1 MADSVLLQHLERVL
15 DHHHAHYLWTF
26 VHISISI
33 LSIGHR
39 KLVHL
44 NDIGKYHGF
53 YIYLSDIGEMSSIL
67 LIYLVCQHQE
77 MSAIHLYLYCVHLDA
92 TKISPKVSEEES
104 LLQDRAIGARVIQAS
119 THVCPIGGDAV
130 KLFPSALTWSL
141 TRSVAISRLGER
153 LCTLPY

>member
-1 MADSVLLQHLERVL
+1 MADSVLLQHLERVP

-33 LSIGHR
+33 LSIGHW

-44 NDIGKYHGF
+44 NDIGKCHGF
-53 YIYLSDIGEMSSIL
+53 YIYLSDIGEISSIL
-67 LIYLVCQHQE
+67 FIYLFRRHRE
-77 MSAIHLYLYCVHLDA
+77 MSAIHLYLYCAHVDA
-92 TKISPKVSEEES
+92 TKISLKVSGEES
-104 LLQDRAIGARVIQAS
+104 LLQDRAVGARVIQAS
-119 THVCPIGGDAV
+119 AHVCPVGGGAV

-141 TRSVAISRLGER
+141 TRLVAISCLGEK

>member
-1 MADSVLLQHLERVL
+1 MADSVLLQHLERL
-15 DHHHAHYLWTF
+15 PDHHQAHYLRTF

-39 KLVHL
+39 ILVHL
-44 NDIGKYHGF
+44 NDIWKCHGF

-67 LIYLVCQHQE
+67 FIYLFCQHWK
-77 MSAIHLYLYCVHLDA
+77 MSAIHLYLYCVHVDA
-92 TKISPKVSEEES
+92 TKISPKVSGEES
-104 LLQDRAIGARVIQAS
+104 LLRDRAVGARVIQAS
-119 THVCPIGGDAV
+119 APVCPVDGGAV